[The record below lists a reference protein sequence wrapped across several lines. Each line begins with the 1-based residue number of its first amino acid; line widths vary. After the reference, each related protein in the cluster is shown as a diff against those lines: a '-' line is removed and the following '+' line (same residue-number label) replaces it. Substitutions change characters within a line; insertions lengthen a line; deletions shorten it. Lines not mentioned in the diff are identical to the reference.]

1 MGTRRKEK
9 EADFVAVKEIGNV
22 ITTLCKGSPEQQEST
37 LKAYFLPN
45 ASFTHPF
52 CRVPSFSKGDVP
64 LAAGVDSLWVIL
76 GVYRWYRTMSPH
88 IDITVDSAG
97 AFFFL
102 LLLLSL
108 AQLSLFRFLF
118 RKEGQF
124 LIRGGFRRA
133 M

>member
-1 MGTRRKEK
+1 MESNRNQEK
-9 EADFVAVKEIGNV
+9 GEMADFVTVKEIGNV

-97 AFFFL
+97 AFFF
-102 LLLLSL
+102 SFFFFPWHNYHFFVFF
-108 AQLSLFRFLF
+108 SV
-118 RKEGQF
+118 K
-124 LIRGGFRRA
+124 RA
-133 M
+133 SF